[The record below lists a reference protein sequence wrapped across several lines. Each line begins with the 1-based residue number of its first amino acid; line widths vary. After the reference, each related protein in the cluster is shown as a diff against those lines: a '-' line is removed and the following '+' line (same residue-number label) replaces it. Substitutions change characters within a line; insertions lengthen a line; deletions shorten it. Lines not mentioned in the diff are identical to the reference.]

1 MNTNTQNTSNTLNK
15 GLVTLVILFLF
26 TSAGMFGQT
35 KEVTTVQPVTPTVEV
50 VVESNQMIALDSNAE
65 FMSWFMGSNQTQ
77 SLKVSNDN
85 EASSTISRK
94 KQIILSGITPNKVL
108 YRTLVK
114 KVISQENAIV

>member
-1 MNTNTQNTSNTLNK
+1 MNTNTQNISNK
-15 GLVTLVILFLF
+15 ALVTLVILFLF
-26 TSAGMFGQT
+26 TSAGIFGQT
-35 KEVTTVQPVTPTVEV
+35 KEVTTVQPVIPTVEV
-50 VVESNQMIALDSNAE
+50 AIESNKMIALDSNAE

-77 SLKVSNDN
+77 SLKVSSDN

-114 KVISQENAIV
+114 KVSSQENAIV

>member
-35 KEVTTVQPVTPTVEV
+35 KEVTTVRPVTPTVEV

-77 SLKVSNDN
+77 SLKVSSDN

>member
-35 KEVTTVQPVTPTVEV
+35 KEVTTVQPVTPTIEV
-50 VVESNQMIALDSNAE
+50 AIESNQMIALDSNAE

>member
-77 SLKVSNDN
+77 SLKVSSDN

>member
-1 MNTNTQNTSNTLNK
+1 MNTSTQNISNTLNK

-77 SLKVSNDN
+77 SLKVSSDN

>member
-1 MNTNTQNTSNTLNK
+1 MNTNTQNISKK
-15 GLVTLVILFLF
+15 GLITLVILFLLA
-26 TSAGMFGQT
+26 SVGMFGQT
-35 KEVTTVQPVTPTVEV
+35 KELTTVQRATTNVEV
-50 VVESNQMIALDSNAE
+50 AIELNQMIALDSNAE

-77 SLKVSNDN
+77 SLKVSSDN